1 MAAMPRNPNDLATG
15 TPMRNAILAL
25 AALTALAASA
35 TSAQAQRYR
44 WLTQGQCSS
53 MGGRWQPAAIARPD
67 SNSLQPC
74 DLGSNYS
81 TSRDPGPSPRHNGR
95 VSAPRGPTSD
105 ISGLGNRAAAA
116 ATLAVAGVQ
125 ILGALVQSLEPPP
138 RNVLAER
145 LEAERLDRERR
156 DESDR
161 KAKAASAS
169 ALNEEARRLAAS
181 GRDDEA
187 ALSMFR
193 RAWTTANGAG
203 AHNEG
208 LVYYR
213 NMNTM
218 LAKKRYAIALA
229 AAKAGDLRKASRN
242 LAAAATFAT
251 TAENRDLANRIL
263 AQRQEIDR
271 SAAALPAP
279 QRAGVMDSTRH
290 CTQINGEMLC
300 N

>member
-1 MAAMPRNPNDLATG
+1 
-15 TPMRNAILAL
+15 MRQAVLAL
-25 AALTALAASA
+25 AALAALATSA

-74 DLGSNYS
+74 DLGLGYGTN
-81 TSRDPGPSPRHNGR
+81 RDPGPSPRHNGR
-95 VSAPRGPTSD
+95 VSVPRGPTSD
-105 ISGLGNRAAAA
+105 ISGIGPRAAAA
-116 ATLAVAGVQ
+116 ATLAVAGIQV
-125 ILGALVQSLEPPP
+125 LGALVKSLQPPP
-138 RNVLAER
+138 PNPYVERNEALERQAAAER
-145 LEAERLDRERR
+145 
-156 DESDR
+156 
-161 KAKAASAS
+161 KAQAVSAS
-169 ALNEEARRLAAS
+169 AMNEEARRLAAS
-181 GRDDEA
+181 GRDDAA
-187 ALSMFR
+187 ALSLFR
-193 RAWTTANGAG
+193 KAWVQANGAG

-213 NMNTM
+213 NMNIM
-218 LAKKRYAIALA
+218 LAKTRYALALA

-242 LAAAATFAT
+242 LAAAATFAMT
-251 TAENRDLANRIL
+251 GENPELSAKIL
-263 AQRQEIDR
+263 TQRQEIDQA
-271 SAAALPAP
+271 AAALPAA